1 VAKESSIEWTK
12 STWNPWIGCT
22 EVSPACDNCYAKEW
36 DRRFHAG
43 RHWGPGA
50 PRLLT
55 SIASHVKVGRWNY
68 LALETE
74 FAGIKGFWPVFV
86 ESLGDFF
93 DNEVPPHWR
102 NEAWTVMRECRN
114 LTFIIVTKRVGN
126 VAPMLPDDWGR
137 GWPHVWLLVT
147 ACNQAEADRDIPKL
161 LQVPAAM
168 RGVSIEPMLGPVDL
182 SRFVYD
188 REDKI
193 RAAMNSPAAFN
204 RDQAEDGIPHPLD
217 WVIVGGES
225 GQNARPMHPE
235 WVRSLRDQCQA
246 AGVPFFFKQWGEFYP
261 ADQVSSSDQ
270 LKAKGDIGT
279 AIRTGSAVDLGD
291 QWTWRIGK
299 KAAGRLLDGREW
311 LELPQQPKPEKNDV
325 SNSL

>member
-1 VAKESSIEWTK
+1 VAKQSSIEWTK

-43 RHWGPGA
+43 RHWGPGVERFRTSEAGWNMPRVWNHKA
-50 PRLLT
+50 P
-55 SIASHVKVGRWNY
+55 N
-68 LALETE
+68 TE

-93 DNEVPPHWR
+93 DNEVPPDWR
-102 NEAWTVMRECRN
+102 AESWALMRECRN
-114 LTFIIVTKRVGN
+114 LTFIIVTKRIGN
-126 VAPMLPDDWGR
+126 VASMLPDDWGR

-161 LQVPAAM
+161 LQVPAAV

-246 AGVPFFFKQWGEFYP
+246 AGVKYFFKQHGEWIAPRDYSFAAGLP
-261 ADQVSSSDQ
+261 
-270 LKAKGDIGT
+270 DIGSCKRHVFDDGT
-279 AIRTGSAVDLGD
+279 EVY
-291 QWTWRIGK
+291 RIGK

-311 LELPQQPKPEKNDV
+311 LELPQPKPEKNDV